1 MSEFSPLL
9 FCLDTLALTIGG
21 AINDYIPSRNLKYD
35 HYLYLYDGVAGWN
48 RKQRRRKGRPAPKRN
63 PKF

>member
-35 HYLYLYDGVAGWN
+35 HYLYDDVAGWN
-48 RKQRRRKGRPAPKRN
+48 RKQRRRKGRPAPQKKSS
-63 PKF
+63 KF